1 MNLRVLLV
9 DDEPFVAQTLRAFL
23 EDEGMRVQVAP
34 SGEAAVAAVRSGA
47 AFDACIM
54 DLRLPGMDGDMV
66 AQELHHLCPDLRFL
80 IHTGSADYVVPGA
93 LRALGVRKAHL
104 FKKPL
109 ADMTPLAEALHALHN
124 ASPSEP

>member
-1 MNLRVLLV
+1 MSLRVLVV

-23 EDEGMRVQVAP
+23 EDEGMRVQVEP

-54 DLRLPGMDGDMV
+54 DLRLPGMDGDV
-66 AQELHHLCPDLRFL
+66 AARELHRLCPDLRFL

-93 LRALGVRKAHL
+93 LRAIGIRRSHL

-109 ADMTPLAEALHALHN
+109 VDMMPLAAALHAMCPV
-124 ASPSEP
+124 SRTEP

>member
-1 MNLRVLLV
+1 MNLRVLVV

-23 EDEGMRVQVAP
+23 EDEGMRVQIEP

-54 DLRLPGMDGDMV
+54 DLRLPGMDGDV
-66 AQELHHLCPDLRFL
+66 AAQELHRLCPGLQFL

-93 LRALGVRKAHL
+93 LRAIGIHQSHL

-109 ADMTPLAEALHALHN
+109 ADMTPLAQALHAMHATSLN
-124 ASPSEP
+124 DS